1 MTEKKDIKT
10 IAGARNALI
19 SRETTAVSLLEPYLS
34 RIERLDDKIKSFI
47 ITVPDRARAKA
58 AAIDAKIARG
68 ETPGRLAG
76 TVVAVKDNINI
87 SGLPTTCGSKILKNY
102 IAPYDATVVE
112 KLEREDALII
122 GKTNLDEFAMGSS
135 TENSAFFPTRNPW
148 DVERVPG
155 GSSGGSAAAVAA
167 GMSQVS
173 LGSDTGG
180 SIRQP
185 AAFCGVVGVKP
196 TYGAVSRYGLV
207 AFASSLDQIGPF
219 ARNVDDAAAVLSA
232 VSGRDPRDSTSADV
246 SFNGLDAL
254 RPVSLGGIKIGLPAE
269 YFVKGAMDAE
279 VVEAV
284 EKTVD
289 AMAKAG
295 AEVKKISL
303 PRTQYAVATYYIVAP
318 SEASSNLA
326 RFDGV
331 KYGLSVGDGGLI
343 DSCKETR
350 EEGFGPEVKRR
361 IMLGTYAL
369 SSGYYDA
376 YYLAAQKV
384 RSLIAED
391 FRRAFLEVDFIVSPV
406 TTSAAFKIGERISD
420 PLSMYLADIFTISVN
435 LAGIPAVSVPC
446 DAGKTSG
453 LPVGI
458 QIMAP
463 HFADERMLGF
473 AKSLEDL
480 VQFKPLKV

>member
-10 IAGARNALI
+10 IAGARNALM
-19 SRETTAVSLLEPYLS
+19 SREATAVSLLEPYLS
-34 RIERLDDKIKSFI
+34 RVERLDDKIKSFI

-68 ETPGRLAG
+68 ETPGKLAG

-112 KLEREDALII
+112 KLEREDAVII

-135 TENSAFFPTRNPW
+135 TENSAFFPTGNPW

-254 RPVSLGGIKIGLPAE
+254 RPASLGGIKIGLPAE

-303 PRTQYAVATYYIVAP
+303 PRTRYAVATYYIVAP
-318 SEASSNLA
+318 AEASSNLA

-331 KYGLSVGDGGLI
+331 KYGLSVGAQGLI
-343 DSCKETR
+343 DSYKETR

-406 TTSAAFKIGERISD
+406 TTSVAFKIGERISD

-446 DAGKTSG
+446 AAGKTSG

-458 QIMAP
+458 QIIAP
-463 HFADERMLGF
+463 HFADDRMLEF

-480 VQFKPLKV
+480 VQFEPLKI